1 MAQARIVVWCRD
13 CRHRAEPDPAELA
26 RRHGADTPIPEWHRR
41 LVCSQCG
48 SRAVD
53 FVLTGAAV
61 AVRTSPPGRGGP
73 RPRGFPSTASGT
85 MGLLNWPRGCRPRR
99 APKNK
104 CSLVFVSLYQASSP
118 SGVGL
123 RLGALFRRPAQ
134 SVICAHQKDGSLML
148 DRRRILAAALCCRGL
163 PSGCCIRPAGAFSS
177 PNAAASRSGRVAP
190 ADPAPG
196 IGHEVAGGGMAAAG
210 FGCSGAGGAEW
221 ARAFRLGGPMRPEA
235 RAASRYDR
243 EYPSSLPPDRFLAG
257 PARTPGLGHARGS
270 ALRPLKLGA
279 YARM

>member
-1 MAQARIVVWCRD
+1 MAQARIVVWCPD

-148 DRRRILAAALCCRGL
+148 DRRRILAAALAVVAY
-163 PSGCCIRPAGAFSS
+163 PAGVVFAQPVPFR
-177 PNAAASRSGRVAP
+177 PPMPPPRREVRPRRPGGPGPWYWSRGRWRWNGRRWVWVSGR
-190 ADPAPG
+190 
-196 IGHEVAGGGMAAAG
+196 
-210 FGCSGAGGAEW
+210 W
-221 ARAFRLGGPMRPEA
+221 RR
-235 RAASRYDR
+235 
-243 EYPSSLPPDRFLAG
+243 
-257 PARTPGLGHARGS
+257 
-270 ALRPLKLGA
+270 
-279 YARM
+279 